1 MEEPHSGPLPARCE
15 DTAGRMRAIALV
27 LAGQLRD
34 HFDSVF
40 PSLNTTL
47 LSMHDVKVDVFACV
61 WETLDTDTSTRHIHD
76 RQLNSTRKAFVTS
89 QPWHL
94 YGAKL
99 AVLRIERSSQRAASV
114 LHGLSIP
121 TGLAKT
127 AGRFSNSTLSH
138 LWLQQCCRREL
149 LLSSL
154 SYDVVATIRPDS
166 KWWLPEVA
174 AGLVWCVR
182 QLLNNRTWWQE
193 ASGKKHQLALFV
205 SPIDQRSPEHASD
218 RYAVGTPRAVLYYL
232 DGWTS
237 APKYWAQPPSASPN
251 RPSTSWARTPHN
263 LLLVGERFV
272 GWHLRNPHAKF
283 EWGWMP
289 MFHNIEDFP
298 NAPTPNFFRGLA
310 RAQSVESA
318 KRLSAEDCSRF
329 GLPRSMFAC
338 KHDKGNLPSSL
349 TRSI

>member
-1 MEEPHSGPLPARCE
+1 M
-15 DTAGRMRAIALV
+15 
-27 LAGQLRD
+27 
-34 HFDSVF
+34 
-40 PSLNTTL
+40 
-47 LSMHDVKVDVFACV
+47 
-61 WETLDTDTSTRHIHD
+61 
-76 RQLNSTRKAFVTS
+76 
-89 QPWHL
+89 
-94 YGAKL
+94 
-99 AVLRIERSSQRAASV
+99 AS
-114 LHGLSIP
+114 
-121 TGLAKT
+121 
-127 AGRFSNSTLSH
+127 
-138 LWLQQCCRREL
+138 QCCRREL

-218 RYAVGTPRAVLYYL
+218 RYAVGTPRAILYYL

-272 GWHLRNPHAKF
+272 GWHLRNPHANF

-289 MFHNIEDFP
+289 MFHKIEDFP
-298 NAPTPNFFRGLA
+298 NAPTPNFFVALLELRVWNPQSASAPRIAHALGCPGVCL
-310 RAQSVESA
+310 RASTIKA
-318 KRLSAEDCSRF
+318 ICHPL
-329 GLPRSMFAC
+329 
-338 KHDKGNLPSSL
+338 
-349 TRSI
+349 